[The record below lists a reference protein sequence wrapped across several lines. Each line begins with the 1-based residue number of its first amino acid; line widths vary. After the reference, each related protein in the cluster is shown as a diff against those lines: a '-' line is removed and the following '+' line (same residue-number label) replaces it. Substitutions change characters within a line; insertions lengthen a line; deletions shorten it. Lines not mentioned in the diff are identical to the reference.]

1 MKWKVARVTLIP
13 LLSFVFFPKTLV
25 GATFLS
31 LEAEKTKQFWNDQAK
46 HTLNTALNLEPITER
61 AKNLILFIG
70 DGMGVPTITAARI
83 YQGQLR
89 GESGE
94 ENILAMESFPY
105 VGLSKVYNV
114 DAQVPDSAGTG
125 TAYLCGVKTNS
136 GLLGVTAA
144 SKYGICTSANGN
156 EVESILHRAK
166 KAGKSVGIVTTTRVQ
181 HASPAAAYAHVANRE
196 WYSDNEMTV
205 NMVNSGCKDIA
216 YQLVHN
222 TDINV
227 ILGGGRAYMTAKGTP
242 DPEYPTST
250 SSRGLRKDGLN
261 LTDLWLSKREN
272 ARYVWNKEQFDL
284 VDESTTDYLMGL
296 FEPKDMNY
304 ELNRNPSSD
313 PSLTEMTEKAIKI
326 LRKNPNGFFLFV
338 EGGRIDHGHHDGNAK
353 QSLTEAV
360 ELDKAIRRT
369 GELTDESETL
379 TVVTADHSHVF
390 SFGGYTDR
398 GNSILGVAPLRA
410 NDGKPYTSVV
420 YGNGPGFKI
429 TNGAR
434 EDISTVDIEADGY
447 RQQAAIPLVS
457 ETHGGEDVAIMAK
470 GPFAHL
476 FHGFHEQSYIAH
488 VMAYAGC
495 LEPYEGCNTKL
506 RSMSVKSSSVIYLP
520 SFLPLFIVWGM
531 LLIWW

>member
-1 MKWKVARVTLIP
+1 MSDRQDPAISAELKEWLFSTIAESIPKALAAYHERNPEVHPSTQQPSDSEDSHISDQDSAPRKRPWKGNSATAGKGKAPAKVIKHAKPYVSQDVTDP
-13 LLSFVFFPKTLV
+13 LEGSTSRLSGHILSDYDPNYSDEDPMVNVPQDSSTSEFVKE
-25 GATFLS
+25 TFLNQDHKI
-31 LEAEKTKQFWNDQAK
+31 EQPFQA
-46 HTLNTALNLEPITER
+46 
-61 AKNLILFIG
+61 
-70 DGMGVPTITAARI
+70 
-83 YQGQLR
+83 
-89 GESGE
+89 
-94 ENILAMESFPY
+94 
-105 VGLSKVYNV
+105 
-114 DAQVPDSAGTG
+114 TG
-125 TAYLCGVKTNS
+125 
-136 GLLGVTAA
+136 
-144 SKYGICTSANGN
+144 
-156 EVESILHRAK
+156 
-166 KAGKSVGIVTTTRVQ
+166 
-181 HASPAAAYAHVANRE
+181 
-196 WYSDNEMTV
+196 
-205 NMVNSGCKDIA
+205 
-216 YQLVHN
+216 
-222 TDINV
+222 
-227 ILGGGRAYMTAKGTP
+227 P
-242 DPEYPTST
+242 DPQSIGPRDTHDPTTGSCST
-250 SSRGLRKDGLN
+250 PEAQFEDVALHPYADAL
-261 LTDLWLSKREN
+261 LQN
-272 ARYVWNKEQFDL
+272 ARYVWNKEEFDL

-326 LRKNPNGFFLFV
+326 LSKNPNGFFL
-338 EGGRIDHGHHDGNAK
+338 IDHGHHDGNAK

-434 EDISTVDIEADGY
+434 EDISTVDIEANGY

-506 RSMSVKSSSVIYLP
+506 RSMSVKSSSVIYSP